1 MVPYL
6 AVIGDMIQSRQAQD
20 RSDVQK
26 KLTTVLEGINQDFGP
41 HKVYGDCLISKFTI
55 TLGDEFQALLRPTRM
70 IFQILD
76 VISWKMEP
84 SEFRYGIGVGDISTS
99 IDPDKSI
106 GADGPAYWFAREAI
120 DYIHGNDDY
129 GVNHLAFRCGDRD
142 LVPWLN
148 DALACTEFMKSK
160 WNVTQREVFHELL
173 EDHLYDEQFEQKAMA
188 ARMGLKPSPLQKR
201 LKTGGLRIY
210 LRTRNDLGSVIEKL
224 EGSHDK

>member
-1 MVPYL
+1 
-6 AVIGDMIQSRQAQD
+6 
-20 RSDVQK
+20 
-26 KLTTVLEGINQDFGP
+26 VLEGINQDFGADRA
-41 HKVYGDCLISKFTI
+41 YGDCLISKFTV
-55 TLGDEFQALLRPTRM
+55 TLGDEFQALLKPTRT

-76 VISWKMEP
+76 MISWKMGP
-84 SEFRYGIGVGDISTS
+84 SKIRYGIGVGGISTS
-99 IDPDKSI
+99 IDPNNSI

-120 DYIHGNDDY
+120 DYIHGNNDY
-129 GVNHLAFRCGDRD
+129 GANCLAFRCEDKD
-142 LVPWLN
+142 LVLWLN

-173 EDHLYDEQFEQKAMA
+173 KDRLYDEQFEQKAMA

-210 LRTRNDLGSVIEKL
+210 LRTRNSLGSVIEKL